1 MHTLACSLPPA
12 VTQSPEPLSDAWRRA
27 KHPNML
33 LLCFLPPL
41 SLPSAVLHNPNSVG
55 VTEEFCPQWARDLR
69 TQSHLFTG
77 ASQTRQA
84 QREPPFD
91 GGEPWKLALT
101 TRPGFSVSLCP
112 ESHPSPAD
120 ARGAAK
126 DRGVGVQRVMRFF
139 FQGGPLIDWRET
151 ERPFLSDAQGEC

>member
-1 MHTLACSLPPA
+1 MRGAEPA
-12 VTQSPEPLSDAWRRA
+12 PKHAASVFSP
-27 KHPNML
+27 
-33 LLCFLPPL
+33 PPL

-77 ASQTRQA
+77 TSQTRQA
-84 QREPPFD
+84 QKEPPFD

-120 ARGAAK
+120 TRGAAK

-151 ERPFLSDAQGEC
+151 ERPFLSDALDEC